1 MTFSICATDDGT
13 HGVAIASYAVA
24 VGSTASQVGRAGAV
38 CTQATTSTPLGVRT
52 LRALGEGTA
61 ADAAI
66 DAQVCADERSA
77 VRQLHG
83 VDRDGSGGAHTG
95 SDCVNWAGHR
105 LETGVTVAGNMLEGP
120 AVLDSMLDAY
130 RAADDRPLDL
140 RLLRALRA
148 GEDAGGDSRGPA
160 ARSSALAVFDP
171 DSPRLH
177 HDLRVDEHD
186 DAVSELER
194 VREEVAA
201 DGEMLVQEYP
211 GFDPQRH
218 PE

>member
-1 MTFSICATDDGT
+1 MTFSICATDDGS
-13 HGVAIASYAVA
+13 HGLAVASYAVA
-24 VGSTASQVGRAGAV
+24 VGSTAAHVGRAGAV

-61 ADAAI
+61 ADAAV
-66 DAQVCADERSA
+66 DAQVSGDDRAA

-83 VDRDGSGGAHTG
+83 VDRDGTAGAHTG
-95 SDCVNWAGHR
+95 SDCVDWAGHGIG
-105 LETGVTVAGNMLEGP
+105 TGVTVAGDMLAGS
-120 AVLDSMLDAY
+120 AVLDAMLDAY
-130 RAADDRPLDL
+130 EAAEDGPLDV

-148 GEDAGGDSRGPA
+148 GEDAGGDSRGPT

-177 HDLRVDEHD
+177 HDLRVDEHE

-194 VREEVAA
+194 VHEVVAA

-211 GFDPQRH
+211 GFDPQRY

>member
-1 MTFSICATDDGT
+1 MTFSICATDDGS
-13 HGVAIASYAVA
+13 HGLAIASQAVA
-24 VGSTASQVGRAGAV
+24 VGSTASHVGRGGAV

-52 LRALGEGTA
+52 LRAFGEGTA

-66 DAQVCADERSA
+66 DTQVSGDERAA

-83 VDRDGSGGAHTG
+83 VDQDGTAGAHTG
-95 SDCVNWAGHR
+95 SDCVDWAGHR
-105 LETGVTVAGNMLEGP
+105 IGTGVTVAGNMLEGP
-120 AVLDSMLDAY
+120 AVLDSMVDAY
-130 RAADDRPLDL
+130 EAAEGRPIDV

-186 DAVSELER
+186 DAVSELQR
-194 VREEVAA
+194 VREVVAA
-201 DGEMLVQEYP
+201 DGETLVQEYP
-211 GFDPQRH
+211 GFDPRRH